1 MGNVFRNYK
10 SNNELLL
17 PVKTYE
23 IDINNDKNKI
33 RMLVGDQPI
42 VYLKEDKYELPKE
55 VDEKEFNNV
64 LADAYLMGII

>member
-55 VDEKEFNNV
+55 VDEKEFNIV